1 MEVHPH
7 GHVHSD
13 KKWKE
18 YIFQFVML
26 FLAVTL
32 SFFAENQR
40 EHFIEHKRV
49 KVMAASMIDDLRA
62 DTGEVHRTSKQML
75 SVIGEI
81 DTLMAELEKPDKERN
96 DSLIHVIGFEKITNF
111 NMFDPQTGSYEQVKN
126 SGSLRYFRQDL
137 VKRMSE
143 YDNDKNYILKMAG
156 LYLDYRSHYLIPFC
170 LQNQNPH
177 FIAARLRKRPYHGP
191 VFIKAPTEETMDQL
205 YTNALYETR
214 EFKRH
219 IFIMQRHETYAIAL
233 IDALCKE
240 FDLQ

>member
-18 YIFQFVML
+18 YLFQFVML

-32 SFFAENQR
+32 SFFVENQR
-40 EHFIEHKRV
+40 EHYIENQRA

-62 DTGEVHRTSKQML
+62 DTGEVHRATKHL
-75 SVIGEI
+75 SAVIGEL
-81 DTLMAELEKPDKERN
+81 DTLMAELEKPEKVQD
-96 DSLIHVIGFEKITNF
+96 DSLIHVLGFEKISNF
-111 NMFDPQTGSYEQVKN
+111 NMFDPQTGSYDQVKN
-126 SGSLRYFRQDL
+126 SGSLRYFRQDQ

-143 YDNDKNYILKMAG
+143 YENDKNYILKMAG
-156 LYLDYRSHYLIPFC
+156 LFLDYRSHYLVPFC

-177 FIAARLRKRPYHGP
+177 FIAARLKKQPYNGP
-191 VFIKAPTEETMDQL
+191 VFIKPPTEETLDQL
-205 YTNALYETR
+205 YTNALYEKR

-219 IFIMQRHETYAIAL
+219 IFIMQRHETAAIAL
-233 IDALCKE
+233 IGALCKE

>member
-7 GHVHSD
+7 GHMHSD

-18 YIFQFVML
+18 YIFQFAML

-32 SFFAENQR
+32 SFFVENQR
-40 EHFIEHKRV
+40 EHYIEQERA

-62 DTGEVHRTSKQML
+62 DTSEVRRAAKQL
-75 SVIGEI
+75 LRIIGEL
-81 DTLMAELEKPDKERN
+81 DTLMTELEKPAREQN
-96 DSLIHVIGFEKITNF
+96 DSLIHVIGFERIANF
-111 NMFDPQTGSYEQVKN
+111 NMFDPQTGSYDQVKN
-126 SGSLRYFRQDL
+126 SGSLRYFRQEL

-143 YDNDKNYILKMAG
+143 YDNYKNYILKMAG
-156 LYLDYRSHYLIPFC
+156 LFLEYRSLYLLPFC

-177 FIAARLRKRPYHGP
+177 FIAARLKKRPYHGL
-191 VFIKAPTEETMDQL
+191 VFIKPPTEETMDQL
-205 YTNALYETR
+205 YTNALYETK

-219 IFIMQRHETYAIAL
+219 IFIMKRHVTAATEL

-240 FDLQ
+240 FDLY

>member
-7 GHVHSD
+7 GHVHAD

-18 YIFQFVML
+18 YLFQFLML

-32 SFFAENQR
+32 SFFVENQR
-40 EHFIEHKRV
+40 EHYIEHERA
-49 KVMAASMIDDLRA
+49 KVMAASLIDDLRA
-62 DTGEVHRTSKQML
+62 DTGEVRRAGKQL
-75 SVIGEI
+75 LTVIGEL
-81 DTLMAELEKPDKERN
+81 DTLMTELEKPAKEQN
-96 DSLIHVIGFEKITNF
+96 DSLIHVLGFEKITNF

-143 YDNDKNYILKMAG
+143 YELDKNYMLKMVG
-156 LYLDYRSHYLIPFC
+156 LFLDYRSQYLIPFC

-177 FIAARLRKRPYHGP
+177 FIAARLKKRPYHGP
-191 VFIKAPTEETMDQL
+191 VFIKAPSEEILDQL
-205 YTNALYETR
+205 YTNALYETK
-214 EFKRH
+214 EFKWH
-219 IFIMQRHETYAIAL
+219 IFIMKRHEKAAIEL
-233 IDALCKE
+233 IEALCRE

>member
-1 MEVHPH
+1 M
-7 GHVHSD
+7 HSD

-18 YIFQFVML
+18 YLFQFVML

-32 SFFAENQR
+32 SFFVENQR
-40 EHFIEHKRV
+40 EHYIEHQRA

-62 DTGEVHRTSKQML
+62 DTGEVHRAVKQL
-75 SVIGEI
+75 STVIGEL
-81 DTLMAELEKPDKERN
+81 DTLMAELEKPEKVQD
-96 DSLIHVIGFEKITNF
+96 DSLIHVLGFEKISKF

-156 LYLDYRSHYLIPFC
+156 LFLDYWSHHLIPFC

-177 FIAARLRKRPYHGP
+177 FIAARLNKRPYHGP
-191 VFIKAPTEETMDQL
+191 VFITPPTRETLDQL
-205 YTNALYETR
+205 YTNALYESR

-219 IFIMQRHETYAIAL
+219 IFIMQRHETAAIAL
-233 IDALCKE
+233 IDALCME
-240 FDLQ
+240 FDLH